1 MNDHNPPVSA
11 PGEPAA
17 ALSPLKRAF
26 LALEDAQSRLAAMER
41 AAREPIAVIG
51 LGCRVPG
58 GGNDSASFWNLMRDG
73 VDAIGPVP
81 PGRWDAD
88 ALYDP
93 DPETPGRIATRSG
106 GFIGPVDRFDAGFFG
121 IAPREAQGMDPQQR
135 LLLEVSWEALEHAG
149 QAPDRL
155 EGSRTGVYVGMCSS
169 DYAYMQ
175 LMSEDRTLLD
185 AHFTSGI
192 AHSIVSGRLSY
203 LLGLQGPSLT
213 LDTACSSSLVAVHL
227 ACQALRTGDCR
238 MALAGGVNL
247 ILSPDLYI
255 ALSHSRM
262 LAPDGRCKTFD
273 ASADGFARGEGC
285 GVVVLKRLSDAQA
298 DGDRVLAVI
307 RGSAVNQDGPSSGLT
322 APNGPAQE
330 AVIRE
335 ALVHAGVAPHEVG
348 YVEAHG
354 TGTQLGDPLEVQ
366 ALGAVF
372 GNEREQPLWLGSVKT
387 NIGHLEAAA
396 GITGLIKLV
405 LSLQHRELPAHLHFQ
420 TPSPH
425 IPWADFALRVPTA
438 LTPWEPIGG
447 RRIAGVSSFGFSGTN
462 AHVVLE
468 EAPEPVAARPD
479 TAHRQHVFVLSA
491 KDETALAALADRY
504 ARALA
509 GRPDEQLAAACFTA
523 AVGRAP
529 FAQRA
534 VVLARSMAELC
545 ERLTALAEGRDMTGL
560 STARLNRR
568 DPARIAF
575 LFTGQGAQYVDM
587 AKSLYLREP
596 VFRRSLDECAVL
608 LSGTL
613 ERPLLDVVFASAGA
627 ASVLDETAYT
637 QPALFAVEYALA
649 QLWRSWGVVPDAVM
663 GHSVG
668 ELVAACLAGVMPL
681 NQALLLIAERGRLMQ
696 SLPAGGAMAAVFA
709 SEAAVAEAVETRS
722 ARLAIAALNA
732 PQQTVI
738 SGAEADVDALCETFV
753 ARGVRCQKLPVSH
766 AFHSPLVD
774 PVLDAFERAAAAV
787 PFAKPQ
793 LRLISNLSGQ
803 WADAAQ
809 VTLPRYWRR
818 HVREAVR
825 FADGLRTL
833 AAWSPDI
840 CIEVGPHPTLLSFAE
855 GAFGETVPALVPTLR
870 KGRDDADQLAESL
883 GALFLAGAALDWRA
897 VWASSGCQVID
908 LPSYPFQRER
918 YWFQARAAAPKGS
931 GRPTEHPLL
940 GVRLR
945 SAVRDVVSFER
956 ILRADDLPFLVD
968 HQVNGRAILPATGFI
983 EMALAAGRDVW
994 GNLRALHD
1002 VVISEPLAFAAGE
1015 TRAVQVLVRKEADG
1029 QGTFEVMSQTEG
1041 EDDTWHLH
1049 AQGNFAEMV
1058 AAAAL
1063 EPTVTVLARCTEP
1076 LDGASHYARLDE
1088 RQLSFGSSLQGVQ
1101 RIHRC
1106 DGEGLGEIALPASAG
1121 AGDYV
1126 LHPAL
1131 LDACLQVMA
1140 AALPA
1145 RTATGKAYLP
1155 MSIEQIDV
1163 YRSPGSVVSSHVRV
1177 LSSERAGNETLKAS
1191 VTVFDAQGPVAT
1203 LVGIALRAA
1212 AGAVA
1217 PFYEVA
1223 WQPEAGATWLPVP
1236 SALATQ
1242 AGPLLDG
1249 LAREHDLDDY
1259 QEAFLS
1265 LEAMSAK
1272 WIARALSELGWMPKA
1287 GDRVEADALSRT
1299 LGVAPRYHRLVPR
1312 LLSILAEDGWLRGDG
1327 AGWTVISWPA
1337 MGDPMAEV
1345 AALVQR
1351 HPASRP
1357 RITLTAQCG
1366 DVLGGILRGT
1376 VDPLH
1381 RLFPDGSAELAEA
1394 LYRDAPEAR
1403 AYNQLV
1409 RETVR
1414 LALQQLPAG
1423 QRLRILEVG
1432 GGTGGTTSWLAPALP
1447 AHRCDY
1453 LFTDIGPLM
1462 VARARE
1468 KFAAHGFMQVQ
1479 ALDLE
1484 QDLAAQGLGERR
1496 FDIVIAS
1503 NVIHATADL
1512 RRTLGAIR
1520 DVLAPGGTLLMLEVA
1535 GLERWIDITFGLT
1548 DGWWRFTDTDL
1559 RPDYPLLSR
1568 ERWLDLLGSLG
1579 FEAAAV
1585 DAPDARSREVLLAAR
1600 KPADALESLAAG
1612 GRWLVLT
1619 DAGGVGDALVHG
1631 LRAAHQVVDV
1641 LPAAK
1646 ADAKALRDQ
1655 FNRYQ
1660 GSHLSG
1666 VVHLGSLDVPQ
1677 PSTAQAASLIAA
1689 QVPSLGSLL
1698 DLVQALGAQSF
1709 EAVPRLWLV
1718 TRGTQAVQGVEPL
1731 NIAQAP
1737 VWGLGKVI
1745 ALEHPEWRTTR
1756 IDLDAQTGTDSQ
1768 AAALLQC
1775 LSSPG
1780 VEDQVAVRGNGRFVA
1795 RLAPYAATVSDHQ
1808 PVRLEKADSGVL
1820 DDMGLRPMARRA
1832 PGPGEVEIRMMAAG
1846 LNFRD
1851 IMNAVAMR
1859 ADPEPL
1865 GGECAGRVV
1874 AVGEGVT
1881 AFGIGD
1887 AVVATG
1893 EACFASFITT
1903 EVRHVAPLPR
1913 GMSFAQAATLP
1924 FAFMTAYHA
1933 LHVLGGMRAGMSVLI
1948 HAGAGG
1954 VGMAAIQLAL
1964 RAGATVYATAGTE
1977 EKRGTLRSLGVVH
1990 ALNSRTLEFADEI
2003 HRLTQGRG
2011 VDLVLNSLAGDFIGA
2026 SVRCLAAEGQFLE
2039 IGKRDIWTTE
2049 RFLQERPCAQYHM
2062 IDLNAQ
2068 RYQDPVA
2075 AQALFIEVMRLVQQG
2090 ELRPLPLHAFPLER
2104 GGEAFRF
2111 MAQARHTG
2119 KVVLTLHDALQA
2131 SMQALSPDASYL
2143 VTGGLSGLGLITAVR
2158 LAEQGARHLVLVGR
2172 RAPTE
2177 AALVQLDTLRAQG
2190 VQIIVQQADI
2200 SHADEV
2206 ERVLASIGDAH
2217 PLRGVI
2223 HSAGVLE
2230 DGALQQQNWE
2240 RFVRP
2245 LGPKMDGAWA
2255 LHVLTQDQPLDFF
2268 VMYSSIASVLGS
2280 SGQGN
2285 HAAANAFMD
2294 ALAVHRRAQG
2304 LPALS
2309 IGWGAWSE
2317 VGAAADRQV
2326 DQLVAA
2332 RGMDVIAPQQGL
2344 DMLQS
2349 LMRSEAVHVGVL
2361 PVRWDRFLE
2370 AGVPPFLERMR
2381 SSTPAPGS
2389 RAAPAVALAR
2399 GASLVDE
2406 LKQTSPGRRSELLLA
2421 FVGEHVARVVD
2432 APSARSIDPRQPLNE
2447 LGLDSLMAVDLRNRL
2462 GKDLG
2467 LARSLPATLVFDY
2480 PTLEALAGYIELLV
2494 MPAPEPVQEIA
2505 EPADAVGA
2513 IDDLSDEEIE
2523 ALFAKKMRRT

>member
-1 MNDHNPPVSA
+1 MNIERSSTTAPP
-11 PGEPAA
+11 EAA

-26 LALEDAQSRLAAMER
+26 LALEEAQSRLSAMER

-58 GGNDSASFWNLMRDG
+58 GGNDAESFWNLMRDG

-81 PGRWDAD
+81 ADRWDAE

-93 DPETPGRIATRSG
+93 DPEVPGRIATRAG
-106 GFIGPVDRFDAGFFG
+106 GFIGPVDQFDAGFFG

-135 LLLEVSWEALEHAG
+135 LLLEVGWEALENAG
-149 QAPDRL
+149 QAADRL
-155 EGSRTGVYVGMCSS
+155 EGSRTGVYIGMCAS
-169 DYAYMQ
+169 DYAYLQ
-175 LMSEDRTLLD
+175 LMSEDRSLLD

-192 AHSIVSGRLSY
+192 AHSIGSGRLSY
-203 LLGLQGPSLT
+203 LLGLQGPSVT

-227 ACQALRTGDCR
+227 ACQALRAGDCR

-285 GVVVLKRLSDAQA
+285 GVVVLKRLCDAQA

-335 ALVHAGVAPHEVG
+335 ALANAGVAPREVG
-348 YVEAHG
+348 YIEAHG

-372 GNEREQPLWLGSVKT
+372 GSDREQPLWLGSVKT

-396 GITGLIKLV
+396 GVTGLIKLV
-405 LSLQHRELPAHLHFQ
+405 LALRQREIPPHLHFR

-425 IPWADFALRVPTA
+425 IPWDDFALRVPTA
-438 LTPWEPIGG
+438 RTPWQPIGG

-462 AHVVLE
+462 VHVVLE
-468 EAPEPVAARPD
+468 EAPEGPSARPHI
-479 TAHRQHVFVLSA
+479 TQRQHAFVLSA
-491 KDETALAALADRY
+491 KDETALVALARRY
-504 ARALA
+504 ASALA
-509 GRPDEQLAAACFTA
+509 GRPDEQLAEACFTA

-529 FAQRA
+529 MPQRA
-534 VVLARSMAELC
+534 VVLARSMDELC
-545 ERLTALAEGRDMTGL
+545 QGLTALAEGRGAPGL
-560 STARLNRR
+560 SKARLNRR

-575 LFTGQGAQYVDM
+575 LFTGQGAQYPAM
-587 AKSLYLREP
+587 AKALYDREP
-596 VFRRSLDECAVL
+596 VFRNSLNECAAL
-608 LSGTL
+608 LSGSL
-613 ERPLLDVVFASAGA
+613 ERPLLDVIFASNGQ
-627 ASVLDETAYT
+627 ASLLDETAYT

-649 QLWRSWGVVPDAVM
+649 QLWRTWGVMPDMVM

-668 ELVAACLAGVMPL
+668 ELVAACVAGVMPL
-681 NQALLLIAERGRLMQ
+681 GPALALIAERGRLMQ
-696 SLPAGGAMAAVFA
+696 SLPAGGAMAAIFA
-709 SEAAVAEAVETRS
+709 SEVQVAEAV
-722 ARLAIAALNA
+722 APYADRLAIAALNGA
-732 PQQTVI
+732 EQTVI
-738 SGAEADVDALCETFV
+738 SGAAEAVEAVCELFV

-766 AFHSPLVD
+766 AFHSPLVN
-774 PVLDAFERAAAAV
+774 PILDTFERTAAAV
-787 PFAKPQ
+787 PFAKPR
-793 LRLISNLSGQ
+793 LRLVSNLSGQ
-803 WADAAQ
+803 WADAAE
-809 VTLPRYWRR
+809 VTQPRYWRR

-833 AAWSPDI
+833 ASLSPDI
-840 CIEVGPHPTLLSFAE
+840 CIEVGPHPTLLALAE
-855 GAFGETVPALVPTLR
+855 GAFGETGPALVPTLR
-870 KGRDDADQLAESL
+870 KGRDDADQLAEAL

-897 VWASSGCQVID
+897 VWASSGCRVID

-918 YWFQARAAAPKGS
+918 HWFHAHATAAKGS
-931 GRPTEHPLL
+931 GRPSGHPLL
-940 GVRLR
+940 GMRLR
-945 SAVRDVVSFER
+945 SAARDVVSFER
-956 ILRADDLPFLVD
+956 VLGSDDLPFLAD

-983 EMALAAGRDVW
+983 EMALAAGRQVW
-994 GNLRALHD
+994 GSLPSLQD
-1002 VVISEPLAFAAGE
+1002 VVISEPLAFAPGE
-1015 TRAVQVLVRKEADG
+1015 TRTIQVLVRQVAPG
-1029 QGTFEVMSQTEG
+1029 QGNFEVLSQGADEV

-1049 AQGNFAEMV
+1049 VQGAY
-1058 AAAAL
+1058 AAITAPDAL
-1063 EPTVTVLARCTEP
+1063 EAVDAVLARCTEA
-1076 LDGASHYARLDE
+1076 LDGATHYARLDE
-1088 RQLSFGSSLQGVQ
+1088 RHLTFGPSLQGVR

-1121 AGDYV
+1121 VGDYV

-1140 AALPA
+1140 AALPES
-1145 RTATGKAYLP
+1145 TATGKAYLP
-1155 MSIEQIDV
+1155 MSIEQIQV
-1163 YRSPGSVVSSHVRV
+1163 HRSPPADVSSHVRV
-1177 LSSERAGNETLKAS
+1177 QSLGPVGSDTLKAS
-1191 VTVFDAQGPVAT
+1191 VMVFDAQGLVAS
-1203 LVGIALRAA
+1203 LKGIALRAA
-1212 AGAVA
+1212 AGAA
-1217 PFYEVA
+1217 LPFYEVT
-1223 WQPEAGATWLPVP
+1223 WQPENGAAWLPTP
-1236 SALATQ
+1236 AQLADQ

-1249 LAREHDLDDY
+1249 LAREHKLDDY
-1259 QEAFLS
+1259 QQAFLS
-1265 LEAMSAK
+1265 LEAMSAA
-1272 WIARALSELGWMPKA
+1272 WIVRALAELGWAPRP
-1287 GDRVEADALSRT
+1287 GDRVQGDALSLQ
-1299 LGVAPRYHRLVPR
+1299 LGVVARYHRLMPR
-1312 LLSILAEDGWLRGDG
+1312 LLAILAEDGLLRADAG
-1327 AGWTVISWPA
+1327 GWTVLHWPSLT
-1337 MGDPMAEV
+1337 DPMAEV

-1357 RITLTAQCG
+1357 RITLTSQCG

-1409 RETVR
+1409 REAVGV
-1414 LALQQLPAG
+1414 ALRHLPAG
-1423 QRLRILEVG
+1423 KRLRILEVG
-1432 GGTGGTTSWLAPALP
+1432 GGTGGTTAWLAPSLP
-1447 AHRCDY
+1447 TDRCEY

-1468 KFAAHGFMQVQ
+1468 KFASHGFMRFQ

-1484 QDLAAQGLGERR
+1484 QDLAAQGLGERH

-1512 RRTLGAIR
+1512 RRTLGQVR

-1535 GLERWIDITFGLT
+1535 GMERWIDITFGLT

-1568 ERWLDLLGSLG
+1568 ERWLHLLEALG

-1585 DAPDARSREVLLAAR
+1585 DAPDPRSREVLLAAR
-1600 KPADALESLAAG
+1600 QPVDAPVALPAG
-1612 GRWLVLT
+1612 GRWLVLA
-1619 DAGGVGDALVHG
+1619 DAGGVGDALARS
-1631 LRAAHQVVDV
+1631 LRAAHQEVEM
-1641 LPAAK
+1641 LPAASVS
-1646 ADAKALRDQ
+1646 APALRQQLADGAPL
-1655 FNRYQ
+1655 R
-1660 GSHLSG
+1660 G
-1666 VVHLGSLDVPQ
+1666 VIHLGSLDVAV
-1677 PSTAQAASLIAA
+1677 PSPLQAGSLIPSQTASLAT
-1689 QVPSLGSLL
+1689 LL
-1698 DLVQALGAQSF
+1698 ELVQALGAQSF
-1709 EAVPRLWLV
+1709 ESAPRLWV
-1718 TRGTQAVQGVEPL
+1718 ATRGAQAVQGIETL
-1731 NIAQAP
+1731 NVAQSP

-1745 ALEHPEWRTTR
+1745 GLEHPEWRTTC
-1756 IDLDAQTGTDSQ
+1756 IDLDPQ
-1768 AAALLQC
+1768 AATATQATALLQR
-1775 LSSPG
+1775 LASPDA
-1780 VEDQVAVRGNGRFVA
+1780 EDQWAVRGHAHFVA
-1795 RLAPYAATVSDHQ
+1795 RLAAFAANAADTSY
-1808 PVRLEKADSGVL
+1808 VRLEKADSGVL
-1820 DDMGLRPMARRA
+1820 DDMALHPMTRRA
-1832 PGPGEVEIRMMAAG
+1832 PGPGEVEIRVLAAG

-1851 IMNAVAMR
+1851 VMNAVAMR

-1874 AVGEGVT
+1874 AVGEGVRDY
-1881 AFGIGD
+1881 AVGD

-1893 EACFASFITT
+1893 EACFATTITT
-1903 EVRHVAPLPR
+1903 EIRHVAPLPR
-1913 GMSFAQAATLP
+1913 GMGYAQAATLP

-1933 LHVLGGMRAGMSVLI
+1933 LHVLGGLRAGMSVLI

-1954 VGMAAIQLAL
+1954 VGMAAIQIAQ
-1964 RAGATVYATAGTE
+1964 RAGAVVFTTAGSDD
-1977 EKRGTLRSLGVVH
+1977 KRETLRSLGVAHV
-1990 ALNSRTLEFADEI
+1990 LNSRTVDFADEI
-2003 HRLTQGRG
+2003 ERLTQGRG
-2011 VDLVLNSLAGDFIGA
+2011 VDLVLNSLAGDFIAA
-2026 SVRCLAAEGQFLE
+2026 SVRCLAAEGRFLE
-2039 IGKRDIWTTE
+2039 IGKRDIWTE
-2049 RFLQERPCAQYHM
+2049 AQFLHERPRAHYHA

-2068 RYQDPVA
+2068 RHQDPVA
-2075 AQALFIEVMRLVQQG
+2075 AQALFVEVMRLVSQG

-2119 KVVLTLHDALQA
+2119 KVVLTQHDAHQA
-2131 SMQALSPDASYL
+2131 SMEALSPDASYL
-2143 VTGGLSGLGLITAVR
+2143 VTGGLSGLGLITALR
-2158 LAEQGARHLVLVGR
+2158 LAAQGARHLVLAGR
-2172 RAPTE
+2172 RAPAQ
-2177 AALVQLDTLRAQG
+2177 AALVQLDALRAQG
-2190 VQIIVQQADI
+2190 VQIKVHQADM
-2200 SHADEV
+2200 SRADEV
-2206 ERVLASIGDAH
+2206 ARVLASIGDAH
-2217 PLRGVI
+2217 PLRGVV

-2230 DGALQQQNWE
+2230 DGALQQQTWQ

-2245 LGPKMDGAWA
+2245 LGPKVDGAWA
-2255 LHVLTQDQPLDFF
+2255 LHVLTQGQPLDFF

-2294 ALAVHRRAQG
+2294 ALAAHRRAQG
-2304 LPALS
+2304 LPGLS

-2317 VGAAADRQV
+2317 VGAAADRRV
-2326 DQLVAA
+2326 DQRIGA
-2332 RGMDVIAPQQGL
+2332 RGIGVIAPQQGL
-2344 DMLQS
+2344 DMLQA

-2370 AGVPPFLERMR
+2370 AGVPPFLDRFRDMARSAAERAV
-2381 SSTPAPGS
+2381 PV
-2389 RAAPAVALAR
+2389 APAVR

-2406 LKQTSPGRRSELLLA
+2406 LRQASPARRAELLLT

-2432 APSARSIDPRQPLNE
+2432 APSAKTIDPRQPLNE

-2462 GKDLG
+2462 SKDLG

-2480 PTLEALAGYIELLV
+2480 PTLEALAGYIEQLV
-2494 MPAPEPVQEIA
+2494 LPAQEAAPVVA
-2505 EPADAVGA
+2505 EPADAVDA

-2523 ALFAKKMRRT
+2523 ALFAKKTRRP